1 MHRYFY
7 VTDQT
12 TNSIA
17 VIQNTDNT
25 SFRVVKNLRV
35 GVSPLGIAMNRSGT
49 KAYVTNSG
57 DGTIS
62 LVDTATNTVLPA
74 YIRVGPE
81 PAGIAISPNESKLFV
96 SNFGVS
102 ISIID
107 LHTNAIS
114 TIPVSS
120 SCLAF
125 SPDGSKVIAGGYDAT
140 VIDAASNAVIKTI
153 HTGKQ
158 VREVAINSTG
168 SVAFMAC
175 EGIDGGLIELP
186 LDGPSYTMSR
196 FFNGI
201 SLAGIAISPFGNE
214 IYVSDEQNH
223 QVLAINTTSRRIIH
237 TYRVG
242 NNPRGLALDETGTL
256 LFVANYGS
264 NSVSI
269 VNLASHTVS
278 TVTVESGP
286 YRIAAGGAMVSDSI
300 AGWGYDSDGELGD
313 GTNANIVRAPVTSKL
328 AGILQMACGESHTL
342 ALHAEGS
349 VLAFGSNLFGM
360 LGTGNTM
367 NSNIPIA
374 VHGPG
379 GQPLTGIIA
388 VAAGTCH
395 SVALN
400 CYGQV
405 LTWGLNNCCQLGRP
419 VRTYSPTAN
428 VVPNLGDVRKIAC
441 GEHHTLALKH
451 DGTVWAWG
459 FNIFGQLGNG
469 TAANRATPI
478 QVSGL
483 SDIVDIAGGHFHS
496 VALKKDGTVWGWGLN
511 QQGQLGDGTVLEK
524 VRPVMVQGLSEVIV
538 IACGSQSNHTAA
550 LRSDGSV
557 WTWGAN
563 RFGQLGD
570 GTATAKNVPVKV
582 PHLQNVD
589 SVVLGRNCT
598 IFLKEDTAVYG
609 CGDALFGQLGSDFFS
624 AQSSP
629 VDLGMRGVRAIAS
642 GPVTAFALR

>member
-1 MHRYFY
+1 M
-7 VTDQT
+7 T

-35 GVSPLGIAMNRSGT
+35 GVSPLGITINRFGT

-57 DGTIS
+57 DGTVS
-62 LVDTATNTVLPA
+62 LLDTASNIVLPT

-81 PAGIAISPNESKLFV
+81 PAGIAVSPNEGKLFV

-107 LHTNAIS
+107 LRTNAIAN
-114 TIPVSS
+114 IPVSS

-140 VIDAASNAVIKTI
+140 IIDAATNAVIKRLP
-153 HTGKQ
+153 TGRQ
-158 VREVAINSTG
+158 VRDIAINSAGT
-168 SVAFMAC
+168 VAFMAC
-175 EGIDGGLIELP
+175 EGIDGGLIELQ
-186 LDGPSYTMSR
+186 LDSPGYTMSR

-214 IYVSDEQNH
+214 VYVSDEQNH
-223 QVLAINTTSRRIIH
+223 QVLAINTTSRRIVRS
-237 TYRVG
+237 YRVG
-242 NNPRGLALDETGTL
+242 NNPRGLAIDETGTM

-269 VNLASHTVS
+269 INLSRNMVS
-278 TVTVESGP
+278 TVNVESGP
-286 YRIAAGGAMVSDSI
+286 YRIATGGAMVSDAI
-300 AGWGYDSDGELGD
+300 MGWGYDTDGELGD
-313 GTNANIVRAPVTSKL
+313 GTNANIVRSPVTSKL

-349 VLAFGSNLFGM
+349 VLAFGSNVFGM

-367 NSNIPIA
+367 NSNIPTE
-374 VHGPG
+374 VHGKG
-379 GQPLTGIIA
+379 GAPLTGIVA
-388 VAAGTCH
+388 VAAGTSH
-395 SVALN
+395 SLALD
-400 CYGQV
+400 CYGEV
-405 LTWGLNNCCQLGRP
+405 LSWGLNSCGQLGRP
-419 VRTYSPTAN
+419 VETYSPTPTH
-428 VVPNLGDVRKIAC
+428 VPNLTDVRKIAC
-441 GEHHTLALKH
+441 GENHTLALKH

-469 TAANRATPI
+469 NAVNRATPI
-478 QVSGL
+478 EVHGL
-483 SDIVDIAGGHFHS
+483 SDIVDIAGGQYHS
-496 VALKKDGTVWGWGLN
+496 VALKKDGTVWAWGLN
-511 QQGQLGDGTVLEK
+511 QHGQLGDGTVQEK
-524 VRPVMVQGLSEVIV
+524 VRPVMVQVLSEI
-538 IACGSQSNHTAA
+538 ISISCGSQSSHTAA
-550 LRSDGSV
+550 LRSDGTV

-570 GTATAKNVPVKV
+570 GTATAKNMPVKV
-582 PHLQNVD
+582 PHLLNVD

-598 IFLKEDTAVYG
+598 IFLKEDTSVLG
-609 CGDALFGQLGSDFFS
+609 CGDALFGQLGTEYFS

-629 VDLGMRGVRAIAS
+629 VDLGMRGVRAIS
-642 GPVTAFALR
+642 GGPVTVFALR